1 MQMGIL
7 KLVVFLVDMAPC
19 DILCLVLGWKW
30 SSRSSVCLA
39 TEVKVGMATLIQHIK
54 RGQRSTAVTSTE
66 RGTRRQAA
74 ELGLKTRWMVGKTL
88 PSNSETL
95 QHVLGGCHRF
105 LMAAMLYN

>member
-39 TEVKVGMATLIQHIK
+39 TEEKVGMETLIQHIK
-54 RGQRSTAVTSTE
+54 GDRDQLLSHPQREGQE
-66 RGTRRQAA
+66 GRQ
-74 ELGLKTRWMVGKTL
+74 LNLD
-88 PSNSETL
+88 
-95 QHVLGGCHRF
+95 
-105 LMAAMLYN
+105 